1 VILAVAANPALDLTY
16 QLESLVPGEVN
27 RVTAVTER
35 AGGKGLNI
43 ARILHAAGVPVRVLA
58 PVGGATG
65 ARVRALL
72 SAEAVPH
79 ALVEVPG
86 DTRRTVVLTPTV
98 DPAVAGA
105 QPLATGLWEPGP
117 QLTPHDWTRFV
128 AAFRAALPD
137 TAVVTLS
144 GSLPRGW
151 PVDGYAQLIA
161 LASAAGTPVILDASG
176 PALRAGIA
184 AGPALVKPNAAEL
197 AELVAAPIDDVSSAL
212 AAVAGLGGQDMVV
225 SLGALGAVASV
236 ADAAWHACPPPVSA
250 TNPTGAGDAL
260 VAALAHGLL
269 LGTPWPARLGTAVA
283 WSAAAA
289 AHPVAGELE
298 PALAAQLLPHVR
310 VAQVRAGGR

>member
-16 QLESLVPGEVN
+16 QLESLVPGAVN
-27 RVTAVTER
+27 RVSAVTER
-35 AGGKGLNI
+35 AGGKGLNV
-43 ARILHAAGVPVRVLA
+43 ARILYAAGVPVRALA

-72 SAEAVPH
+72 SAGAVPH
-79 ALVEVPG
+79 TLVEVSG
-86 DTRRTVVLTPTV
+86 QTRRTVVVAPTA
-98 DPAVAGA
+98 DPVPVG
-105 QPLATGLWEPGP
+105 ATGLWEPGP
-117 QLTPHDWTRFV
+117 QLTPDDWTRFV

-137 TAVVTLS
+137 ATVVTLS
-144 GSLPRGW
+144 GSLPPGW

-161 LASAAGTPVILDASG
+161 VAAAAGTPVILDASG

-184 AGPALVKPNAAEL
+184 ARPALVKPNAAEL
-197 AELVAAPIDDVSSAL
+197 AELIASPIEDVSAAL
-212 AAVAGLGGQDMVV
+212 AAVAVLGGQDVVV

-236 ADAAWHACPPPVSA
+236 AYAAWHAYPPPVTA

-269 LGTPWPARLGTAVA
+269 LGTPWPALLGTAVA

-298 PALAAQLLPHVR
+298 PAYAAQLLPLVR
-310 VAQVRAGGR
+310 VAQLRPGQR